1 MNKKIYKIILIVMFF
16 MPTMLIFIVPIRG
29 EKEISKLESRKLE
42 EIPDFSFSSFFD
54 GSFQDKLE
62 KSITDQMILSQTIKV
77 NIKKL
82 KNSINTH
89 VYSFLITNKK
99 NCKGYIEVVDG
110 YYSYNCSTYLIEK
123 PVINYRDEVFES
135 NKSVYNNIRADKYI
149 YFIEKDRSI
158 NFDNIEEKNKWFE
171 GIKKN
176 FKAKKYA
183 KFSLNSYNDLE
194 EYFYQTDH
202 HWNYKGSYKGYTEII
217 ELLFGKKEKVL
228 KPLKVEQFNVIFN
241 GSASRKS
248 LTNLSNERFAVFTFN
263 TPRYKS
269 YINDKA
275 KNYGSKENY
284 LNNNYKS
291 DLYTNHYS
299 LYYGGDFAKVEYD
312 FNNKNKE
319 NLLILATSYSNAI
332 NDLIASHFNKT
343 YVIDLR
349 FYKEHYNQDLDINKF
364 IKNNNID
371 KVLIMGDIYSFAKE
385 DKNAL

>member
-1 MNKKIYKIILIVMFF
+1 MFWTEDRASRICAF
-16 MPTMLIFIVPIRG
+16 KNIPSSIF
-29 EKEISKLESRKLE
+29 SDAL
-42 EIPDFSFSSFFD
+42 
-54 GSFQDKLE
+54 
-62 KSITDQMILSQTIKV
+62 
-77 NIKKL
+77 
-82 KNSINTH
+82 
-89 VYSFLITNKK
+89 
-99 NCKGYIEVVDG
+99 
-110 YYSYNCSTYLIEK
+110 
-123 PVINYRDEVFES
+123 
-135 NKSVYNNIRADKYI
+135 
-149 YFIEKDRSI
+149 
-158 NFDNIEEKNKWFE
+158 
-171 GIKKN
+171 
-176 FKAKKYA
+176 
-183 KFSLNSYNDLE
+183 
-194 EYFYQTDH
+194 
-202 HWNYKGSYKGYTEII
+202 
-217 ELLFGKKEKVL
+217 
-228 KPLKVEQFNVIFN
+228 
-241 GSASRKS
+241 SRKS

-263 TPRYKS
+263 TPSYKS

-291 DLYTNHYS
+291 DLYANHYS

-319 NLLILATSYSNAI
+319 NLLVLATSYSNAI

>member
-135 NKSVYNNIRADKYI
+135 NKSIYNNIRADKYI

-263 TPRYKS
+263 TPSYKS

-291 DLYTNHYS
+291 DLYANHYS

-319 NLLILATSYSNAI
+319 NLLVLATSYSNAI

>member
-42 EIPDFSFSSFFD
+42 KIPDFSFSSFFD

-99 NCKGYIEVVDG
+99 NCKGYIEVADG

-135 NKSVYNNIRADKYI
+135 NKSIYNNIRADKYI

-158 NFDNIEEKNKWFE
+158 NFDNIDEKNKWFE
-171 GIKKN
+171 GVKKN

-183 KFSLNSYNDLE
+183 KFSLNSYNELE
-194 EYFYQTDH
+194 EYFYKTDH

-217 ELLFGKKEKVL
+217 KMMLGNKEKIL
-228 KPLKVEQFNVIFN
+228 KPVKVEKFNTIFN

-248 LTNLSNERFAVFTFN
+248 LTSFSDEQFTVYSFKKLKY
-263 TPRYKS
+263 TS
-269 YINDKA
+269 YINDKPG
-275 KNYGSKENY
+275 NYGSKDSY
-284 LNNNYKS
+284 LNGIYKNN
-291 DLYTNHYS
+291 LYANHYA

-312 FNNKNKE
+312 FNNKNKD

-343 YVIDLR
+343 FVIDLR
-349 FYKEHYNQDLDINKF
+349 FYKKQYKEDLDINKF
-364 IKNNNID
+364 IRDNDID